1 LLGVAVLVSGL
12 YFKLAYPHVK
22 TDTLHVEPHF
32 EFNEESPSEFTLY
45 YHIKSTSQRPVHIVG
60 SAEACR
66 PLVCIQCSP
75 LPMTIEPNGRAR
87 LKVHVLLRPG
97 IPAHTTIQ
105 EELILYTDVREQQE
119 LTLPIRGTITRE
131 A

>member
-1 LLGVAVLVSGL
+1 
-12 YFKLAYPHVK
+12 
-22 TDTLHVEPHF
+22 
-32 EFNEESPSEFTLY
+32 
-45 YHIKSTSQRPVHIVG
+45 
-60 SAEACR
+60 
-66 PLVCIQCSP
+66 
-75 LPMTIEPNGRAR
+75 MTIEPNGRAR

-131 A
+131 AIAASEKGHRTLR